1 MQGSLD
7 NPPVII
13 AMSRWKV
20 GLLLIGS
27 LLLAAGGAWMIAR
40 EPGKA
45 SGYFCLL
52 FFGLC
57 VLVFI
62 WRFLSPPRLE
72 ISRDGLA
79 WFNGRKTLTYAWN
92 DFAGFRTY
100 KPSSRNLSK
109 YVGYQYREDHPKRGK
124 MAAVARAIAGVD
136 GGFSGQ
142 WELSADKVAAL
153 LNAAKDKW
161 ASPVP

>member
-7 NPPVII
+7 EPPIVI
-13 AMSRWKV
+13 AMSRWKM
-20 GLLLIGS
+20 GLLLLASILFVVGGVWLIG
-27 LLLAAGGAWMIAR
+27 R
-40 EPGKA
+40 EPH
-45 SGYFCLL
+45 SMTGYFCTL

-57 VLVFI
+57 ALVFI

-72 ISRDGLA
+72 ISPAGLV
-79 WFNGRKTLTYAWN
+79 WFNGRKTLTFSWN
-92 DFAGFRTY
+92 DFAAFRTY

-109 YVGYQYREDHPKRGK
+109 YVGYEYVEGHPRRGK

-136 GGFSGQ
+136 GGFNGQ

-153 LNAAKDKW
+153 LNAAKDRW
-161 ASPVP
+161 AGPPL